1 MTATLTP
8 PRSSATDDVRRPLTL
23 LATAGGAVAAAST
36 LVTCFGVGVVGW
48 FLTDGGVHG
57 EPRDGI
63 RAAATAWLMAHG
75 SGVQVRGVPVT
86 VVPLGL
92 TLVCAWVV
100 WRFGLRLG
108 EAVSGY
114 GPDADALS
122 DGERDWTVPAAAGLF
137 TAAYLLVGLVTGL
150 LASTA
155 AAQPALGPVVVWCL
169 LLAGLVGTAGIAVGS
184 GRASVWLS
192 LVPAAVRACV
202 ATAGWMLAAHL
213 LAAVVLLIGALVA
226 DLSTALSVLSRL
238 HTDSGDKI
246 LFGLLTLTVVPNAI
260 VCAGSYLLGPGFTVG
275 TGTLVSPSVVAIGPV
290 PLFPLLA
297 ALPDNGPTPAWTP
310 LLVLVPVTVAAAGAM
325 RGHRRNPT
333 IHWDHGALRGGV
345 AGVLTGVAYTALAAV
360 AGGAAGP
367 GRMADVGPLVGQV
380 LVHGIVSFGMGGLL
394 GGLAA
399 TWWLRRTLG
408 AAALA
413 GEAPAPARAGARVP
427 GPLSRAF
434 ARARGHRN

>member
-8 PRSSATDDVRRPLTL
+8 PYTSAPDEVRRPLTL

-63 RAAATAWLMAHG
+63 HAAATAWLMAHG
-75 SGVQVRGVPVT
+75 SGVQVDGVPVT

-92 TLVCAWVV
+92 TLLCAWVV

-122 DGERDWTVPAAAGLF
+122 DGERDWTVPAVAGLF
-137 TAAYLLVGLVTGL
+137 TAAYLLVGLVTGV
-150 LASTA
+150 LASMA
-155 AAQPALGPVVVWCL
+155 AAQPALGPVLVSCL
-169 LLAGLVGTAGIAVGS
+169 LLAGLVGTTAIAVGS
-184 GRASVWLS
+184 GRAAVWLS
-192 LVPAAVRACV
+192 LAPAAARSVVTSA
-202 ATAGWMLAAHL
+202 AWMLTVHL
-213 LAAVVLLIGALVA
+213 VAAVLLLTGALVA
-226 DLSTALSVLSRL
+226 DLGTALNVLSRL
-238 HTDSGDKI
+238 HTDSGDKV
-246 LFGLLTLTVVPNAI
+246 LFGLLTLTVVPNAV
-260 VCAGSYLLGPGFTVG
+260 VCAGAYLLGPGFTVG

-297 ALPDNGPTPAWTP
+297 ALPDNGPTPVWTP
-310 LLVLVPVTVAAAGAM
+310 FLVVVPVAIAAAGAI

-333 IHWDHGALRGGV
+333 VVWDHGALQGAV
-345 AGVLTGVAYTALAAV
+345 AGVLTGVAFALLAAV
-360 AGGAAGP
+360 SGGAAGP
-367 GRMADVGPLVGQV
+367 GRMADVGPVAGQV

-399 TWWLRRTLG
+399 TWWLRRSLRG
-408 AAALA
+408 R
-413 GEAPAPARAGARVP
+413 RA
-427 GPLSRAF
+427 
-434 ARARGHRN
+434 